1 MSFILIIGF
10 VTDGEWNSLRT
21 RGGHRAVSIIQIA
34 MDARKLAQ
42 STKVVDLD
50 KFFKPTDSNGV
61 LFFYFINSCV
71 IADFGYYC
79 TQYHILNEV
88 KLERT
93 L

>member
-1 MSFILIIGF
+1 M
-10 VTDGEWNSLRT
+10 
-21 RGGHRAVSIIQIA
+21 SIIQIA

-50 KFFKPTDSNGV
+50 KFFKPTESNGV
-61 LFFYFINSCV
+61 FYFINSCV

-93 L
+93 